1 MLRVTIIS
9 ISHSLVKTDNEDKEA
24 VTSVFRMLF
33 FLFVNHPSE
42 LLKLIFFSLLTF
54 LLKFFRNTSLKISL
68 SCAPAYNPSADI
80 SHTTREGFTS
90 DFLN

>member
-1 MLRVTIIS
+1 MFRQFNFCEKKVFHFVKSDHYFHKPFTVS
-9 ISHSLVKTDNEDKEA
+9 PSDLVKTDNEDKEA

-68 SCAPAYNPSADI
+68 SCAPA
-80 SHTTREGFTS
+80 
-90 DFLN
+90 